1 MRIRGSAR
9 VRALAGAVKA
19 EDRPLPGDE
28 RLVGIRVQAANRLS
42 SIPSRPDESG
52 RPQTS
57 DMPAYQR
64 LRQPNLL
71 DQIRDRR
78 ASAGEATDDP
88 KAVDI
93 RQRLVDDPQ
102 LA

>member
-1 MRIRGSAR
+1 VRIRGTAR

-28 RLVGIRVQAANRLS
+28 RLVGIRAQAADRLP
-42 SIPSRPDESG
+42 SIPPRPDESG
-52 RPQTS
+52 RSQPS
-57 DMPAYQR
+57 DMPADQR
-64 LRQPNLL
+64 LRQPNLF

-93 RQRLVDDPQ
+93 RQRLMDDPQ

>member
-1 MRIRGSAR
+1 
-9 VRALAGAVKA
+9 
-19 EDRPLPGDE
+19 
-28 RLVGIRVQAANRLS
+28 
-42 SIPSRPDESG
+42 
-52 RPQTS
+52 
-57 DMPAYQR
+57 MPADQR
-64 LRQPNLL
+64 LRQPNLF

-93 RQRLVDDPQ
+93 RQRLMDDPQ